1 MFSRRDDNAI
11 KGYYGLSCAEGT
23 YYICDGD
30 ETEFIG
36 CCTSNPCGE
45 NKGVCPTE
53 NLRSATFSGDNYEN
67 LASQNCSNDQ
77 GTMNWWTCKFT
88 KPPFMGCCSVNA
100 CGTGECPQAN
110 LVPAKLSS
118 IESNRLTFLDPERN
132 GDVTPSPSASTT
144 SPTASASATSTSAPE
159 SSGLGTG
166 ALVGISV
173 GATLG
178 ALVVLGLLFWRCF
191 WLPRKRAQGQP
202 MTQVAPNE
210 YQPQT
215 PANATFSQHGQSPQ
229 SQYNRKYNLKP
240 WRCEDELLTRL
251 PRIIHLQPKHSLL
264 PQRRQQ
270 HPPRHAKVRMV
281 ARAAIRP
288 TRLLRLDRRLR
299 HDAPDGPDPPGLH
312 IQPAA
317 RPPGTAATPAAC
329 VAARDGR
336 VDDDAPGTG
345 RRGPPDLQLS
355 VTAGS
360 PAAGGTGAA
369 AESDI
374 WT

>member
-1 MFSRRDDNAI
+1 MFVDTSNMFSRRDDNAI

-229 SQYNRKYNLKP
+229 SQYNRSFTSSPNTAYYPSGVSSTPHDMQKYGWSP
-240 WRCEDELLTRL
+240 AQQYDRPVSYGWTDASGMT
-251 PRIIHLQPKHSLL
+251 
-264 PQRRQQ
+264 PQMGQ
-270 HPPRHAKVRMV
+270 
-281 ARAAIRP
+281 I
-288 TRLLRLDRRLR
+288 
-299 HDAPDGPDPPGLH
+299 PPGYTSNPQLVPQQQQPQQLASPQEMDASTTMPQELAGEDH
-312 IQPAA
+312 QISSFQSPQDHQQQAIQEQQQSPTYGHNQLGI
-317 RPPGTAATPAAC
+317 R
-329 VAARDGR
+329 RD
-336 VDDDAPGTG
+336 D
-345 RRGPPDLQLS
+345 
-355 VTAGS
+355 
-360 PAAGGTGAA
+360 
-369 AESDI
+369 
-374 WT
+374 